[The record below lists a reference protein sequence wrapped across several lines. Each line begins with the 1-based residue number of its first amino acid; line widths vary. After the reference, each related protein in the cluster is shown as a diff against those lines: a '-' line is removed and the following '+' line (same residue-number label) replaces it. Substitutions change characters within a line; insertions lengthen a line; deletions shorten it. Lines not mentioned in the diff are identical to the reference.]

1 MVETERTPHHSYTSE
16 DEDFNLVFIQSY
28 MFKKIK
34 KPKTSLFP
42 FGNEHLFCKP
52 LLGNFLPHRFL
63 FSPLFCGQQPIEIDF
78 HLFPW
83 NLLCALRAAEGQKG
97 EQRGYSSHGGC
108 RAVCAQDTWGLQCW
122 HLVCTCMEVSD
133 PARVLFIHTWDRAC
147 EPHDLFCRNMMVKIG
162 HLKWCWFFLSSNDA
176 TSSKILLQKIYSQEG
191 IFRSTDLTL
200 LFKLWLLFI
209 VWLVAKS

>member
-1 MVETERTPHHSYTSE
+1 MSICFANPYWEIFCPIDSCSLLYSVGSNPQK
-16 DEDFNLVFIQSY
+16 LVSTF
-28 MFKKIK
+28 
-34 KPKTSLFP
+34 
-42 FGNEHLFCKP
+42 
-52 LLGNFLPHRFL
+52 FLEI
-63 FSPLFCGQQPIEIDF
+63 FSV
-78 HLFPW
+78 PW
-83 NLLCALRAAEGQKG
+83 EQLRARRVS
-97 EQRGYSSHGGC
+97 RGVTALLVTSHGGC
-108 RAVCAQDTWGLQCW
+108 RSVCAQDRWGLQCW

>member
-63 FSPLFCGQQPIEIDF
+63 FSPLFCGQQPIEIGF

-97 EQRGYSSHGGC
+97 EQRGYSSPGHIS
-108 RAVCAQDTWGLQCW
+108 WGLQICLCSGHVGSPVLALGLYVHGGVW
-122 HLVCTCMEVSD
+122 SCQGVVHTHVGQSLWAPWSVLQKHDGKNWVSQM
-133 PARVLFIHTWDRAC
+133 VLIL
-147 EPHDLFCRNMMVKIG
+147 PLF
-162 HLKWCWFFLSSNDA
+162 KWCNF
-176 TSSKILLQKIYSQEG
+176 Q
-191 IFRSTDLTL
+191 
-200 LFKLWLLFI
+200 
-209 VWLVAKS
+209 